1 MKIIVSL
8 LINKYILND
17 EEIREYVKAF
27 NTYTNNADYIY
38 IYNVTNA
45 DLSKFYDSIKRYQNV
60 EYVNCTDLGEVAN
73 YQRMM
78 DQAVNVGA
86 DYNVMIELGYYYED
100 EAFTNIKKY
109 IYEHQDSS
117 IAIYTPL
124 PLYGCQMHER
134 KTENTRYIMGGCHLV
149 GTFVNVNIY
158 KELKGFKL
166 EYYQAM
172 FDYEY
177 CIRIRLKGYKILL
190 FNNDVLRNTN
200 YRIVER
206 KILFTT
212 LSTYDKDPL
221 DIYYEY
227 RNRLYLW
234 DEYKDIDPYY
244 VKIDKKM
251 AADERHEMKWR
262 DKGYRDKLAMFEKAK
277 EDYKKGLLGKITYGK
292 REIKY

>member
-8 LINKYILND
+8 LINKNILNE

-27 NTYTNNADYIY
+27 NTYTNNADYVY
-38 IYNVTNA
+38 IYNVTNG
-45 DLSKFYDSIKRYQNV
+45 DLSKFYEAIKRYQNV
-60 EYVNCTDLGEVAN
+60 EYVDCNDLGEVAN

-78 DQAVNVGA
+78 DQAVNIGA
-86 DYNVMIELGYYYED
+86 DYNIMVELGYYYED

-109 IYEHQDSS
+109 IYEHDDTD

-134 KTENTRYIMGGCHLV
+134 KTENTRYVSGGCHLI

-166 EYYQAM
+166 EYYQGM

-177 CIRIRLKGYKILL
+177 CVRSRLKGYKILL

-221 DIYYEY
+221 DIYYDY

-244 VKIDKKM
+244 VKLDKKM
-251 AADERHEMKWR
+251 AAAERHEMKWR